1 MAKERLSHRRAE
13 QICDYGIGYCNA
25 QFLLNDLTPW
35 AYVAISTG
43 WCCDVYD
50 LGSVNISTGYCPAG
64 KRIDYDTVRKYEEI
78 AEKIVCE
85 EPDFKKRS
93 ARLSMLRSDL
103 IRELRSHES
112 D

>member
-35 AYVAISTG
+35 AYVANSTG
-43 WCCDVYD
+43 WSCDIYD
-50 LGSVNISTGYCPAG
+50 LGSVIISTGYWPAG

-85 EPDFKKRS
+85 ESDFEKRS

-103 IRELRSHES
+103 IKELRNLES